1 MNNDFT
7 LQIMFDRIDAYH
19 LSDVRE
25 ELINVL
31 TASVYRNASGYARN
45 QIIEIWGK
53 IEEEMAKVNEPP
65 TEEQLSLE
73 HPELLDVE

>member
-7 LQIMFDRIDAYH
+7 LQIMFERIDAYN

-31 TASVYRNASGYARN
+31 TASVYRNASGY
-45 QIIEIWGK
+45 WDCS
-53 IEEEMAKVNEPP
+53 NEK
-65 TEEQLSLE
+65 TA
-73 HPELLDVE
+73 

>member
-1 MNNDFT
+1 MNDFT
-7 LQIMFDRIDAYH
+7 LQIMFDRIDAYQ
-19 LSDVRE
+19 LSDIRE

-31 TASVYRNASGYARN
+31 TASVYRNASGYAR
-45 QIIEIWGK
+45 IEIIQIWGQ

-73 HPELLDVE
+73 HPEMFDEE